1 LTSGFLYDILY
12 PIKYVPFLSYLK
24 DKEVVLKMD
33 SSKLTAAAPL
43 LVVL

>member
-1 LTSGFLYDILY
+1 LTSGIVYDILY
-12 PIKYVPFLSYLK
+12 PIINTPFHSYLK